1 MKIMFF
7 LKQKEIFKIF
17 EASNVSTFIFL
28 SSANTRGI
36 AKYSKNLNKELK
48 HYSIIFTFFNYKNKI
63 LLFLREQIINFL
75 IMTYIVLLKKII
87 FPQNTV
93 NFIFPNSRLPLLSI
107 LFKCIKKIN
116 LYIILH
122 DAMEINTEL
131 KLNQLILKFNSILIY
146 TSILICDFIIYNSFS
161 TKENFNKLFLKTKNK
176 KDFIYIT
183 INKKLPYIDDFYS
196 EIKFKKVNLYSICG
210 ITRNKNLDAYSDL
223 LKYLNSNKYLV
234 NYFLTGLDNQY
245 LSNKTSLPVLK
256 LQKNIF
262 LNKKGGIKFSNA
274 NYFSNSYIEDPLLY
288 FLYLNTN
295 YFVSL
300 SLNEGFGIPVF
311 EALRFG
317 VNLILSDISVYR
329 ELVEMFKNLGILK
342 SKVKFVNLE
351 DPYLCKNIINGISNE
366 IISKNIKI
374 QRVKNYYQSGNI
386 ISNIYNSKLLNKL
399 LEDE

>member
-1 MKIMFF
+1 M
-7 LKQKEIFKIF
+7 
-17 EASNVSTFIFL
+17 
-28 SSANTRGI
+28 
-36 AKYSKNLNKELK
+36 
-48 HYSIIFTFFNYKNKI
+48 
-63 LLFLREQIINFL
+63 
-75 IMTYIVLLKKII
+75 
-87 FPQNTV
+87 
-93 NFIFPNSRLPLLSI
+93 
-107 LFKCIKKIN
+107 
-116 LYIILH
+116 
-122 DAMEINTEL
+122 
-131 KLNQLILKFNSILIY
+131 
-146 TSILICDFIIYNSFS
+146 
-161 TKENFNKLFLKTKNK
+161 
-176 KDFIYIT
+176 
-183 INKKLPYIDDFYS
+183 
-196 EIKFKKVNLYSICG
+196 
-210 ITRNKNLDAYSDL
+210 
-223 LKYLNSNKYLV
+223 
-234 NYFLTGLDNQY
+234 TGLDNQY

-256 LQKNIF
+256 LKKNIF